1 MSDVINGFYRDASA
15 GTGKTYWIVNKKL
28 DEIPKE
34 EFNKV
39 LIVTFT
45 EKAAGELRNRIREEY
60 GDDEKVEEMDIFT
73 IHSFCRHVLEE
84 YASHVGKPADLYLVD
99 ASSDADSFIMKW
111 VRDEFPKNEFFG
123 KFYKE
128 SKDFQKDVRN
138 LVRDLSKAIQVYSPG
153 MEIET
158 VKEKDWYP
166 FILSNLVK
174 DLYCKWQE
182 DKARRKVQTYNDMIT
197 SVHDALA
204 EPGSRLLHDLRDKY
218 KIAIIDEFQDTN
230 QIQWEIFKNIFGD
243 NNHRLYVVGD
253 PKQSIYAFQGSDV
266 NVYKSAT
273 EKSLEKIK
281 DENSLINRRSSDG
294 IIDGCNILFGTE
306 GFFGESGI
314 PTFKDSKK
322 PDNNRAG
329 RKSELC
335 GEETGPFWFPDR
347 EVDEYEFAKFAVE
360 RILFCCAKNE
370 DGLTNLRIPR
380 KEFRT
385 ENGKSVETW
394 ELDNVSYKDFAILA
408 RTTSEMGPIEKELR
422 NKGIMYVR
430 YKDRNLF
437 NGLECRSWIS
447 LLNAVDADDF
457 SGQNRRLL
465 SEALYTKFFN
475 VPINEVDNEQFDHP
489 THPYRNLLFR
499 WHAMAQEKRWT
510 ELIESI
516 YEKSG
521 LERNLT
527 ASDKIQSMVKFR
539 QIGNFI
545 LEYLYDRCR
554 SLADVCQ
561 QLNSLADANTEDE
574 GTLVE
579 RGTDRDCVR
588 IMTIHAAKGLE
599 FPIVIPVAGFKGRNN
614 HIPQVYTYHD
624 HGDSKLFLGFTK
636 HNKKKDGTSAEEKY
650 WKEQMSEWRRLFY
663 VAYTRATD
671 LMILPRYA
679 KWNKSEDDNDYRFL
693 FDAFKRFFENDNS
706 NPEFFPVKDAESITQ
721 GIHATAVGNLNK
733 QKEEMKKVLES
744 SKKLSVYKHSY
755 TSLSHSVKAAVSL
768 AESAPEEDDPD
779 KKGDSSLK
787 EYDSDAV
794 PVPFT
799 TDEPNPVI
807 DENYPKGSRLGS
819 AVHEVF
825 ERAVFNEFR
834 GDADSNNH
842 EDLIADCFAKQA
854 IRPDEEGM
862 IVRETEK
869 IVRNTLNAAL
879 PVIEGSEFKNDVF
892 KLCDLK
898 EENKRA
904 EVEFFL
910 SPEAKTVL
918 KHYCNGFVDLIF
930 KRGEYY
936 SILDWKT
943 DTKLSDGNPLD
954 YSSFEKLKER
964 VDEAYSI
971 QRVLYSYCLI
981 RWLKQFNFY
990 SQKTEREIFRDHFG
1004 GVYYVFVRGCVKDKR
1019 NGIYSQT
1026 WNSWDDLEA
1035 SFNRIKKIRMHI

>member
-1 MSDVINGFYRDASA
+1 MSEVRNGFYRDASA
-15 GTGKTYWIVNKKL
+15 GTGKTYWIVKTKL
-28 DEIPKE
+28 AEIPKE

-60 GDDEKVEEMDIFT
+60 GDDEIVEEMDIFT
-73 IHSFCRHVLEE
+73 IHSFCQHVLEE
-84 YASHVGKPADLYLVD
+84 YASHVGKPANLSLVD
-99 ASSDADSFIMKW
+99 SPSDADSFIMKW
-111 VRDEFPKNEFFG
+111 VRDEFPNNEYFS
-123 KFYKE
+123 KFSKE
-128 SKDFQKDVRN
+128 SKDFQKDIRK
-138 LVRDLSKAIQVYSPG
+138 LVRDLSKAIQVYSSG
-153 MEIET
+153 MEIES
-158 VKEKDWYP
+158 VKENDWYP
-166 FILSNLVK
+166 FILSKLVE
-174 DLYCKWQE
+174 DLFCKWQE
-182 DKARRKVQTYNDMIT
+182 AKAQRKVQTYNDMIT

-204 EPGSRLLHDLRDKY
+204 EPGSQLLHDLRDKY
-218 KIAIIDEFQDTN
+218 KVAIIDEFQDTN

-243 NNHRLYVVGD
+243 GSHSLYVVGD

-266 NVYKSAT
+266 KVYKSAIT
-273 EKSLEKIK
+273 ESLQKINDK
-281 DENSLINRRSSDG
+281 KALTNWRSSDD

-306 GFFGESGI
+306 GFFGDGDIHFTNSY
-314 PTFKDSKK
+314 K

-335 GEETGPFWFPDR
+335 GEEVGPFWFPEK
-347 EVDEYEFAKFAVE
+347 EVNEYEFAKFAVE
-360 RILFCCAKNE
+360 RILFCCAKKE
-370 DGLTNLRIPR
+370 DGTTNLRIPR
-380 KEFRT
+380 KESKT
-385 ENGKSVETW
+385 DSWK
-394 ELDNVSYKDFAILA
+394 LDNVSFKDFAILA

-422 NKGIMYVR
+422 KKGVVYVR

-489 THPYRNLLFR
+489 THSYRNLLFR
-499 WHAMAQEKRWT
+499 WHVMAQEKRWT

-521 LERNLT
+521 LERTLT

-539 QIGNFI
+539 QIGNYI

-561 QLNSLADANTEDE
+561 QLSSLSTTNTEDE
-574 GTLVE
+574 GALVE
-579 RGTDRDCVR
+579 RGSDRDCVR

-614 HIPQVYTYHD
+614 QIPQVYTYHD
-624 HGDSKLFLGFTK
+624 SKHFLGFTK
-636 HNKKKDGTSAEEKY
+636 HNNKKDGSSAQEKY
-650 WKEQMSEWRRLFY
+650 WKEQMFEWRRLFY

-679 KWNKSEDDNDYRFL
+679 NWNKSDDDNDYRFL
-693 FDAFKRFFENDNS
+693 SDAFKRYFE
-706 NPEFFPVKDAESITQ
+706 KDDLKPMYFKIEDAKPFNQLISSTEEE
-721 GIHATAVGNLNK
+721 NLED
-733 QKEEMKKVLES
+733 QIIQMKKVFKS

-755 TSLSHSVKAAVSL
+755 TSLSHSVKATVSL
-768 AESAPEEDDPD
+768 TDVVSKEDESDD
-779 KKGDSSLK
+779 KGGTSLK
-787 EYDSDAV
+787 EYDPAAV
-794 PVPFT
+794 PVSFT
-799 TDEPNPVI
+799 SNEPNPVI

-825 ERAVFNEFR
+825 ERAVFNDFR
-834 GDADSNNH
+834 GNAGSDNH
-842 EDLIADCFAKQA
+842 KDLIADCFAKQA
-854 IRPDEEGM
+854 IKMDEEGM

-869 IVRNTLNAAL
+869 IVRNTLNAEL
-879 PVIEGSEFKNDVF
+879 PVIEGSEVKDIEKLF
-892 KLCDLK
+892 KLCELP

-910 SPEAKTVL
+910 SPEENTVF
-918 KHYCNGFVDLIF
+918 KHYCNGFVDLLF

-954 YSSFEKLKER
+954 YSSFEQLKER

-981 RWLKQFNFY
+981 KWLKQFDFY
-990 SQKTEREIFRDHFG
+990 SKKTESEIFKNHFG
-1004 GVYYVFVRGCVKDKR
+1004 GVYYVFVRGCVKDNR

-1026 WNSWDDLEA
+1026 WKSWDDLEA
-1035 SFNRIKKIRMHI
+1035 SFNRIKKKRMYI